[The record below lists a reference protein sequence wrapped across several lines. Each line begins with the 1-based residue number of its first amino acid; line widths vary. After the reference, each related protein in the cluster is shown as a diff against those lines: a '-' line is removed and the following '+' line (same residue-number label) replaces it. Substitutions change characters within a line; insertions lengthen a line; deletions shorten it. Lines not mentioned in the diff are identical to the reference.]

1 MKKFKMKMDIIV
13 FQCFKKMTAEEL
25 CFMHCMKD
33 DETLANKK
41 YKKIKCSKI
50 AFPCNMF
57 LSCDSFQDK

>member
-41 YKKIKCSKI
+41 
-50 AFPCNMF
+50 
-57 LSCDSFQDK
+57 